1 EQHATGTESDPRGAH
16 RCGSDEELRVVRG
29 TLAAQVVLGEPDP
42 VEPEALGMLNAFQ
55 RLGERI
61 LLGAARR
68 NGSEFD
74 DRQLQWVTLL
84 GLRRSADSTIPEN
97 QRLPFEISHD

>member
-1 EQHATGTESDPRGAH
+1 HATGAGSDPRGTH

-29 TLAAQVVLGEPDP
+29 TRAAQVMLGEPDP

-61 LLGAARR
+61 LLGSAGR
-68 NGSEFD
+68 NRPEFD

-84 GLRRSADSTIPEN
+84 GLRRSADSTVPEN
-97 QRLPFEISHD
+97 LRLPIENSHD